1 MLFTS
6 ILLHVILYC
15 HMIKILRLIN
25 KRAECCPSPITRLQS
40 TYWWLIVTLKT
51 HMPAVIPYRPPCS
64 DSFEFFSEN
73 NPQIVFRCI
82 PCCGLKTSTIQPLM
96 SDLPADHV
104 PGIRSF
110 DGVGS
115 IFVGPFLVRTSTLR
129 NAKIVRAYLC
139 VFVCLLT
146 KVVNLVSSLSTPA
159 FVPTLDRF
167 ISWRGLLSLIR
178 SDCGNNYWG
187 TSNYLKEEYT
197 FLTANQN

>member
-1 MLFTS
+1 
-6 ILLHVILYC
+6 
-15 HMIKILRLIN
+15 
-25 KRAECCPSPITRLQS
+25 
-40 TYWWLIVTLKT
+40 
-51 HMPAVIPYRPPCS
+51 
-64 DSFEFFSEN
+64 
-73 NPQIVFRCI
+73 
-82 PCCGLKTSTIQPLM
+82 M

-115 IFVGPFLVRTSTLR
+115 NFVGPFLVRTSTLR

-159 FVPTLDRF
+159 FVATLDRF

-187 TSNYLKEEYT
+187 TSNYLKEEYA
-197 FLTANQN
+197 FLTANQNKISTKLTQRGISWLFDPPAFPHNDGIFEAVVNSAKTRLRRVIEETVLTLRNLLWCSIKLRLF